1 MTAAAIN
8 PAFTRGYPRISREDA
23 TKAGQYLA
31 LAKLALD
38 NALSEL
44 PTGHPLAVEVFASI
58 RTCEG
63 VKGRLKGV
71 LQGKEPDL

>member
-1 MTAAAIN
+1 MSSTAIN
-8 PAFTRGYPRISREDA
+8 PAFTRGYQRINREDA

-63 VKGRLKGV
+63 VKGRLKDV

>member
-44 PTGHPLAVEVFASI
+44 PTGHPLATEVFSSI
-58 RTCEG
+58 RACEG
-63 VKGRLKGV
+63 AKDRLKGV